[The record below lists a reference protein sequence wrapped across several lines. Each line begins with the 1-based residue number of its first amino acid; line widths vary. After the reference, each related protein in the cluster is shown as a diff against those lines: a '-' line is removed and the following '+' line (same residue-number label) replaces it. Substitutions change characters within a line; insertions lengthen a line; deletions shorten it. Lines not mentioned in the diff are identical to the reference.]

1 MVKIL
6 LSLREFYLKIHFSV
20 VFFIFNTKPGDR
32 IYIIAGMTGQL
43 RKTIL
48 TLIFLFPLLIYGQ
61 DKAFPLSISLF
72 NEATAIPFTK
82 IVTLPVH
89 PGVQAGTDFNY
100 RLKEHSRIFQT
111 ANFSY
116 FYHNHLNQG
125 LGISS
130 ELGYEYRTG
139 FGLALSGLLGIGYM
153 HTFATTEEFTFKNG
167 QYGEK
172 ADRGNARFFP
182 SLSIDAGYY
191 LFRESERSPKIF
203 IRYQSWIEYPYS
215 PDFIPVMT
223 HINLHAGVR
232 FFINKR
238 RAQDEGN

>member
-1 MVKIL
+1 MIANIKIR
-6 LSLREFYLKIHFSV
+6 LRRS
-20 VFFIFNTKPGDR
+20 
-32 IYIIAGMTGQL
+32 
-43 RKTIL
+43 IL
-48 TLIFLFPLLIYGQ
+48 TLAAFLPLLATGQ
-61 DKAFPLSISLF
+61 GKVLPVNISIF

-89 PGVQAGTDFNY
+89 PGLQLGTDINY
-100 RLKEHSRIFQT
+100 RVKENSRIFQT
-111 ANFSY
+111 ANISY

-125 LGISS
+125 VGINS

-139 FGLALSGLLGIGYM
+139 FGLALSGLLGVGYM
-153 HTFATTEEFTFKNG
+153 HTFATTEEFTLKNG
-167 QYGEK
+167 QYVK
-172 ADRGNARFFP
+172 KTDRGNARFFP

-191 LFRESERSPKIF
+191 LFKKSERSPKIF

-232 FFINKR
+232 FFITNR
-238 RAQDEGN
+238 RSQDEVN